1 MDRVRAYKVAYG
13 PMKNDSAYVSACR
26 LFKNVK
32 VMCLLHR
39 ETSKM
44 LGKLDLTPE
53 SLLRDIQGIKIK
65 ALQAKNPNLNAALRA
80 VNLQG
85 KYLGLLGK
93 TEDRL
98 GESGISGES
107 EGKILILPS
116 NGREVDQKGP
126 KLPMVKKKKGK
137 QN

>member
-1 MDRVRAYKVAYG
+1 
-13 PMKNDSAYVSACR
+13 
-26 LFKNVK
+26 
-32 VMCLLHR
+32 
-39 ETSKM
+39 M

-65 ALQAKNPNLNAALRA
+65 ALQGKNPNLNAALRA